1 MAQSICIWVDADACP
16 RVIREILFKAAVR
29 VGVPLTLVAN
39 HTLPIPKSPLIRC
52 LQVEQ
57 GFDVADDYIVAQVNA
72 GDLVITSDIPMA
84 SEVIEKGGYVI
95 TSRGERYTRENIR
108 QRLNMR
114 DFMETM
120 RSSGE
125 MTGGPAALGSRD
137 KQAFG
142 NALDQFLAKHARG

>member
-1 MAQSICIWVDADACP
+1 M
-16 RVIREILFKAAVR
+16 R

-39 HTLPIPKSPLIRC
+39 HTLPVPKSPLIRS
-52 LQVEQ
+52 LQVAQ
-57 GFDVADDYIVAQVNA
+57 GFDVADDFIVEQVNG

-84 SEVIEKGGYVI
+84 AEVIEKGGHVI

-125 MTGGPAALGSRD
+125 MTGGPAALGARD

-142 NALDQFLAKHARG
+142 NALDQFLAKHA

>member
-1 MAQSICIWVDADACP
+1 MTQSICIWVDADACP
-16 RVIREILFKAAVR
+16 KVIREILFKAAMR

-39 HTLPIPKSPLIRC
+39 HALPVPKSPLIRC
-52 LQVEQ
+52 LQVEH
-57 GFDVADDYIVAQVNA
+57 GFDVADDYIVQRVNA
-72 GDLVITSDIPMA
+72 GDLVITSDIPLA
-84 SEVIEKGGYVI
+84 AEVIDKGGHVI

-120 RSSGE
+120 RSSMEVG
-125 MTGGPAALGSRD
+125 GGPATLGPRD

-142 NALDQFLAKHARG
+142 NALDRFLAKYA